1 VTDAAVRQ
9 LVNAVLVPGLGTT
22 VIPDW
27 LASDL
32 DRGLGGVCWF
42 GGDPG
47 SATADIHARRSGALV
62 LSDEEGGNVTRL
74 ESATGS
80 SWPGNAALGVVD
92 DVEATEQVA
101 AGIGAQARRAGIDVV
116 LAPVVDVN
124 SDPENPVIGVR
135 SFGDQPDLVARH
147 GAAFVRGVQALG
159 VAACAKH
166 FPGHGAT
173 RTDSH
178 VVLPVVDDDRGTI
191 MGRDVPPFAAAVE
204 AGVRCVLTAHVS
216 MPAVDGTP
224 ATMSAT
230 WLALLREELRFDG
243 VIISDALDMHAIS
256 RGVGRGPGA
265 VAALQA
271 GVDLIC
277 IGNPDFPERYDGA
290 AVLAEVRAAVVDA
303 IESGALPVSRLEHA
317 AARLAGLSDWLE
329 TTRDAVPEPPV
340 SSAPHLGRDIARRAI
355 STTADVRLDGPPVV
369 VVEDHTDIAAG
380 RRPSRIV
387 DALTARN
394 PGTTSLSLR
403 SLGDLA
409 HGDAIRSERPVVFI
423 TDGRAGAAMRRAVRA
438 IRPDTIVVWTGSLP
452 LPASA
457 PIDGAAVFAFGSGA
471 ANAAAVAE
479 LLMPS

>member
-1 VTDAAVRQ
+1 MTDPAVRQ
-9 LVNAVLVPGLGTT
+9 LVNAVLVPGLSSA

-27 LASDL
+27 LARAL
-32 DRGLGGVCWF
+32 DQGLGGVCWF
-42 GGDPG
+42 GGDPD
-47 SATADIHARRSGALV
+47 SATVEIHACRESALI

-74 ESATGS
+74 ESAGGS
-80 SWPGNAALGVVD
+80 SWPGNAALGVID
-92 DVEATEQVA
+92 DVTVTEQVA

-135 SFGDQPDLVARH
+135 SFGDRADLVARH

-178 VVLPVVDDDRGTI
+178 VALPVVDDDRDTL
-191 MGRDVPPFAAAVE
+191 MQRDIPPFAASVE

-216 MPAVDGTP
+216 MPAVDSAP
-224 ATMSAT
+224 ATMSST
-230 WLALLREELRFDG
+230 WLALLRTELRFDG

-265 VAALQA
+265 VAALRA

-277 IGNPDFPERYDGA
+277 IGNPNFPEPYDGA
-290 AVLAEVRAAVVDA
+290 AVLGEVRTAVVDA
-303 IESGALPVSRLEHA
+303 IGSGTLP
-317 AARLAGLSDWLE
+317 AARLEQAAGRLAALSEWLKFA
-329 TTRDAVPEPPV
+329 RASVPARPV
-340 SSAPHLGRDIARRAI
+340 PSAPDLGRDIARRAV
-355 STTADVRLDGPPVV
+355 SATGEVRLDGPPVV
-369 VVEDHTDIAAG
+369 LVEDHTDIAAG

-387 DALTARN
+387 NALTART
-394 PGTTSLSLR
+394 PGTTSVTLGSP
-403 SLGDLA
+403 GDLA
-409 HGDAIRSERPVVFI
+409 NVDAIRSERPVVFI
-423 TDGRAGAAMRRAVRA
+423 TDGRGDAAMMRAVRA

-452 LPASA
+452 LPASVS
-457 PIDGAAVFAFGSGA
+457 IDGAAVFAFGSGA